1 MSDDRRYLVTRSFY
15 SAGHPHLLT
24 GYRHLHMIPTG
35 VGVFYE
41 RWLANRAGAVL
52 HTRAEAVE
60 VVARLQNDDPD
71 GYDFAVVALDEVP

>member
-15 SAGHPHLLT
+15 TMGHTHLLT
-24 GYRHLHMIPTG
+24 GYRHLHEG
-35 VGVFYE
+35 QYGAVYE
-41 RWLANRAGAVL
+41 RWLTNRAGAVL

-71 GYDFAVVALDEVP
+71 GYDFAIVALDETP